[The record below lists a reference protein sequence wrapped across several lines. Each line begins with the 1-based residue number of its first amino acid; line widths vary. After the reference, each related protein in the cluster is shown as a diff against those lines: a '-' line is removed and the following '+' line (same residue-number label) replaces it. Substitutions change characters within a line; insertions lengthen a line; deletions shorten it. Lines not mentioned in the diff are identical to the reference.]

1 MSAAYRFGDRWF
13 EAEGP
18 YLTLRLRESNDV
30 LGDPGSLRARL
41 AEDGYLFVREL
52 HDPADVLAARRDILG
67 LMAEDGLLD
76 PAAPLADGVANPAAG
91 DPATTSTRARTRYKT
106 PSLRAVV
113 YGPRLAGFFERLLG
127 GPVASYG
134 FQWLR
139 AAGPGAASPIHGD
152 APYMSRGTAGVASC
166 WTPIGEV
173 PPELGALVVCLGSH
187 RWERVRETY
196 GRSDVDRDLTEGI
209 FSRDPAELVDRF
221 GGRWA
226 TAHFQAGDVVVFGL
240 HLLHASLTNT
250 TRRYRLSCDVR
261 YQLAAEPMD
270 ERWAGPA
277 PPGHAGFWAPGAR
290 LEPVEASRA
299 RWGL

>member
-1 MSAAYRFGDRWF
+1 MTAYQFGDRWF
-13 EAEGP
+13 EAESR

-30 LGDPGSLRARL
+30 LGDPAALRARL
-41 AEDGYLFVREL
+41 AEDGYLSVRAL
-52 HDPADVLAARRDILG
+52 HEPADVLTARRDILG

-76 PAAPLADGVANPAAG
+76 LEGPHTDGVANPAAREV
-91 DPATTSTRARTRYKT
+91 ATTSTRARARFKT
-106 PSLRAVV
+106 PSLQAVV
-113 YGPRLAGFFERLLG
+113 YGSRLCGFFARLLG
-127 GPVASYG
+127 GPVVSYA
-134 FQWLR
+134 FQWFR

-152 APYMSRGTAGVASC
+152 APYMSRGTGHVYSC
-166 WTPIGEV
+166 WTPIGDV
-173 PPELGALVVCLGSH
+173 PPEMGPLVVCLGSH

-196 GRSDVDRDLTEGI
+196 GRTDVDRDLIEGI

-226 TAHFQAGDVVVFGL
+226 TAHFRAGDVVVFGL

-250 TRRYRLSCDVR
+250 TRCYRLSCDVR

-270 ERWAGPA
+270 ERWAGTTPS
-277 PPGHAGFWAPGAR
+277 GHSAFWAPDAR
-290 LEPVEASRA
+290 LEPVEVSRR

>member
-1 MSAAYRFGDRWF
+1 MTAYRFGDRSF

-18 YLTLRLRESNDV
+18 YLTLRLRESHDV
-30 LGDPGSLRARL
+30 LGDPAALRARL
-41 AEDGYLFVREL
+41 AEDGYLFVRGL
-52 HDPADVLAARRDILG
+52 HDPAAVLAARDDILH

-76 PAAPLADGVANPAAG
+76 PAAPPADGVASPSGAE
-91 DPATTSTRARTRYKT
+91 PATTSTRARTRYKT
-106 PSLRAVV
+106 ESLGAVV
-113 YGPRLAGFFERLLG
+113 HGARLAGFCERLLG

-134 FQWLR
+134 FQWFR

-152 APYMSRGTAGVASC
+152 APYMSRGTSRVASC
-166 WTPIGEV
+166 WTPVGDV
-173 PPELGALVVCLGSH
+173 PPELGGLVLCLGSH

-196 GRSDVDRDLTEGI
+196 GRTDVDRDLTEGI
-209 FSRDPAELVDRF
+209 FRRDPAELVDRF

-226 TAHFQAGDVVVFGL
+226 TAHFRAGDAVVFGL

-290 LEPVEASRA
+290 LEPVGVSRA